1 MKSAI
6 NSAIKSA
13 IKNAIKRV
21 TAAVV
26 MGVCF
31 SFALSGVPSQAQTAA
46 TPKVVYHFDDGQ
58 AQGLKGLR
66 NIRNQLDTVPATQLA
81 IVAHADGVDM
91 FMEGATDAASKI
103 AYAPLIAD
111 LKSRG
116 VEVYVCE
123 LTLMG
128 RQLSPDQFILE
139 ADFTRSGVVKL
150 TELQQVDGYAY
161 IKP

>member
-1 MKSAI
+1 MKSILKSVMTAI
-6 NSAIKSA
+6 LM
-13 IKNAIKRV
+13 
-21 TAAVV
+21 T
-26 MGVCF
+26 VCF
-31 SFALSGVPSQAQTAA
+31 AFALSGTPSQAQITV
-46 TPKVVYHFDDGQ
+46 TPIVVYHFDDAK

-66 NIRNQLDTVPATQLA
+66 SIRNQLDTVPATKLA
-81 IVAHADGVDM
+81 IVAHADGVDL
-91 FMEGATDAASKI
+91 FMEGAIDAASKI

-116 VEVYVCE
+116 VDIYVCE

-128 RQLSPDQFILE
+128 RDLSPDQFILE

-150 TELQQVDGYAY
+150 TELQQVGGYAY

>member
-1 MKSAI
+1 MKRV
-6 NSAIKSA
+6 IKS
-13 IKNAIKRV
+13 V
-21 TAAVV
+21 TTAVL

-31 SFALSGVPSQAQTAA
+31 FIGLSGAPSQAQTAV
-46 TPKVVYHFDDGQ
+46 TPLVVYHFDDGQ

-66 NIRNQLDTVPATQLA
+66 SIRNQLDTVPATKLA
-81 IVAHADGVDM
+81 IVALADGVDM
-91 FMEGATDAASKI
+91 FMEGATDAASNI

-116 VEVYVCE
+116 VDVYVCE

-128 RQLSPDQFILE
+128 RNLSPDQFILE

>member
-1 MKSAI
+1 MKSV
-6 NSAIKSA
+6 
-13 IKNAIKRV
+13 IKRV
-21 TAAVV
+21 MTTVL

-31 SFALSGVPSQAQTAA
+31 SFGLSGTPSQAQTAVKPMVA
-46 TPKVVYHFDDGQ
+46 YHFDDGQ

-66 NIRNQLDTVPATQLA
+66 SIRNQLDAVPATKLA
-81 IVAHADGVDM
+81 IVALADGVDM
-91 FMEGATDAASKI
+91 FLEGATDAASGI

-116 VEVYVCE
+116 VDVYVCE

-150 TELQQVDGYAY
+150 TELQQIDGYAY
-161 IKP
+161 FKP

>member
-1 MKSAI
+1 MKSVFKRAMTAI
-6 NSAIKSA
+6 L
-13 IKNAIKRV
+13 
-21 TAAVV
+21 
-26 MGVCF
+26 MGASF
-31 SFALSGVPSQAQTAA
+31 SFGLSGAPTQAQTAV
-46 TPKVVYHFDDGQ
+46 TPLVVYHFDDAQ

-66 NIRNQLDTVPATQLA
+66 SIRNQLDTVPATKLA

-91 FMEGATDAASKI
+91 FMEGATDVASNI

-116 VEVYVCE
+116 VDVYVCE